1 MWEKG
6 EIWDYYM
13 GLLLQGSSTWS
24 LRSYRVCG
32 APSEMPELGSIS
44 PARRNGV
51 WWFIATYTSFQGNIT
66 MFIYI
71 NINIDLNIYI

>member
-1 MWEKG
+1 MAKLKNRINIFSELLKKCGEK
-6 EIWDYYM
+6 EKIWDYYM

-32 APSEMPELGSIS
+32 APSEM
-44 PARRNGV
+44 ARRNGV

-71 NINIDLNIYI
+71 